1 MGAPRSIADGYVKV
15 SRWTLRVRRYG
26 VWKVGNRKPDGRRG
40 DKGLYDDGPGKFD
53 MAFDMAD
60 EIHAHNTRE
69 EIYVCTY
76 IITI

>member
-1 MGAPRSIADGYVKV
+1 MGASRSIADGYVKV

-26 VWKVGNRKPDGRRG
+26 VWKVGNRKPEGRR
-40 DKGLYDDGPGKFD
+40 DDIGLYDDDPGK
-53 MAFDMAD
+53 FDMAD

-76 IITI
+76 VITI